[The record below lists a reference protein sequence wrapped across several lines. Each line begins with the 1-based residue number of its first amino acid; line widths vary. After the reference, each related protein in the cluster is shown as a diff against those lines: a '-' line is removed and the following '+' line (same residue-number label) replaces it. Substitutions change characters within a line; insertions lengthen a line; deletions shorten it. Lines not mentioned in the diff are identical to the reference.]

1 MANKDRRLEKCWYVE
16 RVDNAS
22 STASQIVR
30 EQLGRAIVKVKCA
43 DARRGAGNIQVSSQ
57 CIHFGVSLIFV
68 SADRGKKL
76 PAIIFS
82 AARTD
87 IDYDTTSPNPLLTRL
102 EVRLSKAEA
111 GKQGPISPWTLA
123 RYRIKH

>member
-1 MANKDRRLEKCWYVE
+1 MD
-16 RVDNAS
+16 DAS
-22 STASQIVR
+22 GTASQIVR
-30 EQLGRAIVKVKCA
+30 EQLGRAIAKIKCA
-43 DARRGAGNIQVSSQ
+43 DARRGTGNIQVSSQ

-87 IDYDTTSPNPLLTRL
+87 IDYESKSAAYAVGSPPL
-102 EVRLSKAEA
+102 EA
-111 GKQGPISPWTLA
+111 GPI
-123 RYRIKH
+123 